1 MNRPRKKQ
9 VLWISR
15 HTMTEAQKADLE
27 RVMGGAVH
35 LTVWPDTVE
44 DVEALRPL
52 VLRSDAVAA
61 VLPPEKLAQLL
72 ELAGGRP
79 VLQSVSARRPTGRW
93 IVLPDGRREQEFAFV
108 HQAWKQV
115 LEIRIRTRPL

>member
-1 MNRPRKKQ
+1 MNSPRGKQ

-27 RVMGGAVH
+27 RVLGGVVC

-79 VLQSVSARRPTGRW
+79 VLRSVSVRRPTGRW
-93 IVLPDGRREQEFAFV
+93 IVLPDGHREQEFAFD
-108 HQAWKQV
+108 HQAWQQI
-115 LEIRIRTRPL
+115 LEIRIRTKPL

>member
-1 MNRPRKKQ
+1 MKNIREKQ

-27 RVMGGAVH
+27 RVMGGTVC

-72 ELAGGRP
+72 ELAGDRP
-79 VLQSVSARRPTGRW
+79 VLRSVSARRPTGRW
-93 IVLPDGRREQEFAFV
+93 IVLPDGRREQEFAFD
-108 HQAWKQV
+108 HQAWQQV
-115 LEIRIRTRPL
+115 LEIRVRTRPL